1 MRRLQ
6 VHLNKKEVMTV
17 HRRILKKRKVVYLL
31 VARSPVKYKG
41 GRSQIVYIGTTR
53 KGMRRISGSAAN
65 HAEEIMATRGL
76 KVIDVF
82 VVSCSSRSGLQTWE
96 WLEDALI
103 AEFRAEYEQLPMC
116 NDRGKKLKWTKELD
130 KMFKRKAVGQVLT
143 RFDPQDNAVFAA
155 R

>member
-1 MRRLQ
+1 MWSSLLNGASVQDFIGCKEPFQSIRENARMRRLQ
-6 VHLNKKEVMTV
+6 VHLNAKEVMTV

-31 VARSPVKYKG
+31 VARSPLKYKG

-53 KGMRRISGSAAN
+53 KGVRRISGSAAH
-65 HAEEIMATRGL
+65 HAEEIMARRGL

-82 VVSCSSRSGLQTWE
+82 VVSCDSRSGLQTWE

-116 NDRGKKLKWTKELD
+116 NDRG
-130 KMFKRKAVGQVLT
+130 RS
-143 RFDPQDNAVFAA
+143 
-155 R
+155 

>member
-6 VHLNKKEVMTV
+6 VHLNTKVVMTV

-53 KGMRRISGSAAN
+53 RGVRRISGSAAH

-76 KVIDVF
+76 KAIDVF
-82 VVSCSSRSGLQTWE
+82 VVSCSSRPGLQTWE
-96 WLEDALI
+96 RLEDALL
-103 AEFRAEYEQLPMC
+103 AEFRAEYEQLPKC
-116 NDRGKKLKWTKELD
+116 NDQGKKLKWNDELEI
-130 KMFKRKAVGQVLT
+130 MFKRKAIDRVLT
-143 RFDPQDNAVFAA
+143 CFDPSK
-155 R
+155 